1 MLLLVLELVGV
12 TAFAAS
18 GALAAVRARLD
29 IFGVCVLGATTALG
43 GGVLRDL
50 LLGITPPTALTDG
63 RYLAVALVTS
73 LLVFRFNPGVARL
86 RRSVLVLDAAGMGLF
101 ATGGATTALAAGGSA
116 LAACIIGTTT
126 AIGGGVLRDVLLR
139 EIPTVLR
146 MEIYALA
153 ALAGS
158 VVVVAGTAAGLR
170 PGVASVIGAVLATGL
185 RGVALRRGWNAPLAR

>member
-1 MLLLVLELVGV
+1 MLLVVLELVGV

-50 LLGITPPTALTDG
+50 LLGITPPAALTHG
-63 RYLAVALVTS
+63 RYLVTALITS
-73 LLVFRFNPGVARL
+73 LVVFRFPPGVARL
-86 RRSVLVLDAAGMGLF
+86 RRAVLVLDAAGMGLF

-116 LAACIIGTTT
+116 LAACTIGMTT

-158 VVVVAGTAAGLR
+158 AVVVAGTAAGLR
-170 PGVASVIGAVLATGL
+170 SGVVSVVGALLATGL
-185 RGVALRRGWNAPLAR
+185 RGVALARGWHAPRAR